1 MPINEGWFRLYLYCA
16 VLLTYQDLWL
26 VHPYTHLAHYH
37 LQIIVKY
44 SLVMYNLEYE
54 YMLISMPNKGNKT
67 VTYTEPGMEASRWSR
82 FFFSFALND
91 DLRTERR
98 TPPSFSAPVIS
109 RWLEQSLPDNS
120 EVFSNFMF
128 LLTVLSWFS
137 SSSSSSWLDKNA
149 STFLSS
155 ENPAE
160 RN

>member
-1 MPINEGWFRLYLYCA
+1 MVSPVSVLCGVVNLSGSLARPSIYSFSSLSPANYCKIFLCYIWRIWTIILMPYRKN
-16 VLLTYQDLWL
+16 Q
-26 VHPYTHLAHYH
+26 
-37 LQIIVKY
+37 
-44 SLVMYNLEYE
+44 
-54 YMLISMPNKGNKT
+54 T

-128 LLTVLSWFS
+128 LVTVLSWFS

>member
-1 MPINEGWFRLYLYCA
+1 MVSPVSVLCGVVSLSGSLARPSIYSFSSLSPANYCKIF
-16 VLLTYQDLWL
+16 LSYIWRIWT
-26 VHPYTHLAHYH
+26 
-37 LQIIVKY
+37 I
-44 SLVMYNLEYE
+44 
-54 YMLISMPNKGNKT
+54 LISMPYRKNQT

-128 LLTVLSWFS
+128 LVTVLSWFS
-137 SSSSSSWLDKNA
+137 SSSLSSWLDKNA